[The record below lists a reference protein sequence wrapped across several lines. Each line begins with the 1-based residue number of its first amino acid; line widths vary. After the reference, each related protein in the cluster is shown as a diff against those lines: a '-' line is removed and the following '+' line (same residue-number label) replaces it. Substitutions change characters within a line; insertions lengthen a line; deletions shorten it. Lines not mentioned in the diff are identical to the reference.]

1 MRPLSKWSNVTQ
13 FDVTNGNEYQTA
25 TMTKIEMNQEN
36 FYFEHE
42 KHPAKSNIK
51 KEPNSAEVSKGA
63 GVAIQKFKMTRKKY
77 YLTTHTHYNFNFF
90 QFKPLDYV
98 KEENLESNQKSPS
111 TYFHLQPNDTL
122 EESECYNNAVLID
135 KPKICLVI
143 KRLCKH
149 EEYFTYFKDS

>member
-1 MRPLSKWSNVTQ
+1 
-13 FDVTNGNEYQTA
+13 
-25 TMTKIEMNQEN
+25 MTKIEMNQEN

-51 KEPNSAEVSKGA
+51 KEPNSAE
-63 GVAIQKFKMTRKKY
+63 
-77 YLTTHTHYNFNFF
+77 
-90 QFKPLDYV
+90 FKPLDYV